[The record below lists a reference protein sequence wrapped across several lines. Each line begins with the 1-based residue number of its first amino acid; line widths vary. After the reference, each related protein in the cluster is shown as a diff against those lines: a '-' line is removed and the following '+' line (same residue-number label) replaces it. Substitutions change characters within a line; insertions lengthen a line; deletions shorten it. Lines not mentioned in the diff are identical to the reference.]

1 LKARD
6 ALAGVSQELSRSGID
21 SHRIQ
26 AEILVSAVLGILDE
40 PRVELLRAGARE
52 LSTAQARTLA
62 ALVLRRLSGEPVQYI
77 VRRAWFRDLVLEVGP
92 GVLVPRPETEVLTG
106 EVIAHIGERPS
117 RVVDVGTGSG
127 CIALAI
133 AAECP
138 NATVVALDVSPEAL
152 RYAEINRERVEA
164 QFPGTKA
171 RVQVLEGEGLA
182 SLFATDRFD
191 VIVSN
196 PPYVSEADKA
206 TLPRDVRDHE
216 PHLALFASKNGL
228 AMLEEI
234 VKEAPERLVSGGLLA
249 LEVGDG
255 QAETVA
261 AKIAQTGAFDD
272 PRIVPDLAGR
282 SRVVLAERR

>member
-1 LKARD
+1 MNARD
-6 ALAGVSQELSRSGID
+6 ALAGVSQELSSSGIE
-21 SHRIQ
+21 SHRLE
-26 AEILVSAVLGILDE
+26 AEILVSAVLGLLDE
-40 PRVELLRAGARE
+40 PRVELLRTGDRE

-62 ALVLRRLSGEPVQYI
+62 SLILRRLSGEPVQYI

-92 GVLVPRPETEVLTG
+92 GVLIPRPETEVLVG
-106 EVIAHIGERPS
+106 EVIARIGAKPA

-138 NATVVALDVSPEAL
+138 GASVIALDVSPEAL
-152 RYAEINRERVEA
+152 RYAEINRDRVEA
-164 QFPGTKA
+164 QFPGTAK
-171 RVQVLEGEGLA
+171 RVQILEGEGLA

-196 PPYVSEADKA
+196 PPYVSEADRA

-216 PHLALFASKNGL
+216 PHLALFAAKDGL

-234 VKEAPERLVSGGLLA
+234 IQEAPERLVPGGLLA

-255 QAETVA
+255 QARAVSDL
-261 AKIAQTGAFDD
+261 IARAGAYDGR
-272 PRIVPDLAGR
+272 RIVPDLAGR
-282 SRVVLAERR
+282 QRVVLAERS